1 MTVTRR
7 TLVGAS
13 LAAPFTANARAQS
26 ARVVVIG
33 AGASGLAAAQALKA
47 KGANPIVLEARD
59 RIGGRLHTSTLWRD
73 LPMDLGAS
81 WIHGLSGN
89 PVTDI
94 ARAAG
99 ARFVETS
106 YDASRMFGPE
116 GGAIDPDMRRAEAIL
131 RDALKAAERRETD
144 VSVAQAVTE
153 SPGWASASAADQ
165 RLARHLMNATLE
177 QEYGGAASALSAWH
191 GDDSDAFD
199 GADAIFPGGYGQIAA
214 QLAKG
219 LDVRLGQ
226 PVAEVGPGRVTLASG
241 EALAAERIVVSAP
254 LGVLKAG
261 GVRFARPLENA
272 RAKAIESL
280 RMGLLNKTWLR
291 FDKIAWPND
300 VDWIEWLGPR
310 PGVWAEWASLAR
322 VLKAPVLVGF
332 NAAEEARE
340 MERLDDRATVA
351 SAHDALRAMFGA
363 RFPAPAA
370 AQVTRWGQDR
380 WTLGAYSFNPV
391 GARPAQREALFGLD
405 WDGALGFCG
414 EACASR
420 HFGTVHGALMTGR
433 RLAALLL

>member
-1 MTVTRR
+1 MTVSRR
-7 TLVGAS
+7 TLLGAS
-13 LAAPFTANARAQS
+13 LAAPFTTKARAQTT
-26 ARVVVIG
+26 RVVVIG
-33 AGASGLAAAQALKA
+33 AGAAGLAAAQALKA
-47 KGANPIVLEARD
+47 KGANPIVVEARD

-89 PVTDI
+89 PITDL

-106 YDASRMFGPE
+106 YDAARMVGPE
-116 GGAIDPDMRRAEAIL
+116 GGVIDPDMGRAEAIL
-131 RDALKAAERRETD
+131 RGALKAAERRETD
-144 VSVAQAVTE
+144 ISVARAVTE
-153 SPGWASASAADQ
+153 SPGWASASAADR
-165 RLARHLMNATLE
+165 RLTQHLINSTLE

-191 GDDSDAFD
+191 GDDGDSFD
-199 GADAIFPGGYGQIAA
+199 GEDAIFPGGYGQIAA
-214 QLAKG
+214 HLAKG

-226 PVAEVGPGRVTLASG
+226 PVAEVAPGRVTLASG
-241 EALAAERIVVSAP
+241 EALAAERIIVSAP

-261 GVRFARPLENA
+261 GVRFARPLARE

-291 FDKIAWPND
+291 FDTIAWPND

-310 PGVWAEWASLAR
+310 PGVWAEWVSLAR

-332 NAAEEARE
+332 NAGQEAQE
-340 MERLDDRATVA
+340 MERLDDRATIA
-351 SAHDALRAMFGA
+351 SAHEALRAMFGA
-363 RFPAPAA
+363 RFPAPTA

-414 EACASR
+414 EACSAR
-420 HFGTVHGALMTGR
+420 HFGTVHGAVMTGR
-433 RLAALLL
+433 RLAALML